1 MNNLLRGS
9 NQRVVSQILRNSS
22 SSSDSMTNF
31 PPILTDEL
39 FPASLPDS
47 MRERLN
53 HQMLDRYVDN
63 LRENQRNGAL
73 NQDLLQPWE
82 TQLGNRSSS
91 NHEVKSRDIAEENLE
106 NFLSED
112 MQKRKER
119 EEFEKEMLRM
129 RFNIDG
135 NSLREFLAKHDLI
148 AG

>member
-1 MNNLLRGS
+1 MNNLLKGG
-9 NQRVVSQILRNSS
+9 NQRVMSQVLRNSS
-22 SSSDSMTNF
+22 SSSDSVTNF

-53 HQMLDRYVDN
+53 HQMLDRYVDT
-63 LRENQRNGAL
+63 LRDNQRNGAL
-73 NQDLLQPWE
+73 NQDFLQPWE
-82 TQLGNRSSS
+82 TQQGNRSSS
-91 NHEVKSRDIAEENLE
+91 NHKVKSRDIAEENLE

>member
-1 MNNLLRGS
+1 
-9 NQRVVSQILRNSS
+9 
-22 SSSDSMTNF
+22 MTNF

-53 HQMLDRYVDN
+53 HQMLDRYVDT
-63 LRENQRNGAL
+63 LRDNQRNGAL
-73 NQDLLQPWE
+73 NQDFLQPWE
-82 TQLGNRSSS
+82 TQQGNRSSS